1 MEIRVVIDYA
11 PVIFVLRFNQN
22 VLSKRKYFRFLS
34 GDPSSASFKV
44 ASRRG
49 RVFLNY
55 ASAVRSICGTCEAL
69 YFLSKNSNEIKEKI
83 ESSMFERLFS
93 CIKKITLEEK
103 YVLIALDVRQLKLWR
118 HSPCKGM

>member
-1 MEIRVVIDYA
+1 MEIRVVIDYT
-11 PVIFVLRFNQN
+11 PVIFVSRFNQN
-22 VLSKRKYFRFLS
+22 VLSKRKHFRFLS

-44 ASRRG
+44 ASRR
-49 RVFLNY
+49 
-55 ASAVRSICGTCEAL
+55 GTCEAL